1 MTPVDVLDVVE
12 VEQILE
18 SVEVL
23 GPVDGEGGAGAG
35 ERGLHQDVL
44 HTAVHLEA
52 DGVVEVV
59 GGGPHQVAPLLRVS
73 EQEET
78 STQSV
83 WKRGARQC
91 IYLSIVSAAL
101 RPISR
106 FMWMKGSEEEE
117 REAVVTR
124 SAENRNLELG
134 EGV

>member
-23 GPVDGEGGAGAG
+23 VPVDGEGGAGAG

-44 HTAVHLEA
+44 HPAVHLEA

-73 EQEET
+73 EQEDEHNLCGREEQGSVST
-78 STQSV
+78 S
-83 WKRGARQC
+83 A
-91 IYLSIVSAAL
+91 LSPPPCAPS
-101 RPISR
+101 P
-106 FMWMKGSEEEE
+106 GSC
-117 REAVVTR
+117 
-124 SAENRNLELG
+124 G
-134 EGV
+134 

>member
-12 VEQILE
+12 VEQLLE

-44 HTAVHLEA
+44 HPAVHLEA

-73 EQEET
+73 EQEI

-83 WKRGARQC
+83 WRQY
-91 IYLSIVSAAL
+91 IYLNIVSAAL

-117 REAVVTR
+117 REAVVAR
-124 SAENRNLELG
+124 SGENRNLELG